1 MHVARYLFELLV
13 KQDLIFFVLY
23 VHVQLQENQCLVEIK
38 ILIVKK
44 YYVLNRSLKQLPSS
58 EVKELHLL
66 GRNDENVQSVEFH
79 VRCCSRISC

>member
-1 MHVARYLFELLV
+1 MHMARYLLELLV
-13 KQDLIFFVLY
+13 KQDHIFFVLY

-66 GRNDENVQSVEFH
+66 GRNDENFQFVDFY